1 MSDGM
6 DYGNVTEPLI
16 GQWYS
21 MFLSL
26 KKVRKITECAS
37 HTHEWRHLLAGRV
50 MRKDGRR
57 KDSVTEIG
65 SHAAC
70 PGSGKYRKNSSDPH
84 IHEIY
89 DTYYLHGL
97 MGRGLM
103 HARMHILNLFVNLT
117 TSLTKNLRGQML
129 IHICFFDIP
138 TSLTLWAYL
147 QVHITNCLLLV
158 HLIILCHICTPP
170 GQCAKYLT
178 F

>member
-6 DYGNVTEPLI
+6 DYGNVTEQLI

-26 KKVRKITECAS
+26 KRVRKITECAS

-70 PGSGKYRKNSSDPH
+70 PGSGEYRKKLFRP
-84 IHEIY
+84 
-89 DTYYLHGL
+89 TYTWDLWHLLPAWVDGS
-97 MGRGLM
+97 RS
-103 HARMHILNLFVNLT
+103 HARTHTHILNLLVNLT
-117 TSLTKNLRGQML
+117 TPLTKNLRGQML

-138 TSLTLWAYL
+138 TSLKLWAYL
-147 QVHITNCLLLV
+147 QVHITNCHLLV
-158 HLIILCHICTPP
+158 DLIILCHICTSPWTM
-170 GQCAKYLT
+170 C
-178 F
+178 